1 MKKAKKKEALTIEK
15 KAALA
20 LQIAQLLLKEAS
32 GDEEEVLHTAASLL
46 KGYIAVKFT

>member
-1 MKKAKKKEALTIEK
+1 MKKEKETLAIEK

-20 LQIAQLLLKEAS
+20 LQIAQLLLKEAG

-46 KGYIAVKFT
+46 KGYIRVRLT